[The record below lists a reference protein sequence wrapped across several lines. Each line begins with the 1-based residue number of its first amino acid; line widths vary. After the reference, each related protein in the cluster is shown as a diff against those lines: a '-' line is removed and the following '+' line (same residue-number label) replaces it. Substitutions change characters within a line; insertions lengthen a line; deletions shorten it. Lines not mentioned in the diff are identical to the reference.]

1 MDILSFRPALS
12 PFVKWAGGKRQLL
25 PAIARRMPGQFR
37 DYYEPF
43 VGGGAVFMNFQPHS
57 CHISDL
63 NRALINAYLQIRD
76 DPWQVMTVLTK
87 LDAALTRTG
96 AAFYYEA
103 RERYNQ
109 KLQGAQYDVEAA
121 SLFIFLNKH
130 CFNGLYRVNAKGSFN
145 VPYNGSVRPSYDT
158 ANLEALSRFLKGVTI
173 GCMDFEE
180 AVLRATSGD
189 FVFFDSPYAPLTA
202 SSFEKY
208 TKEGFT
214 TADHLRLAHLFRT
227 LSDRGCLLML
237 TNHDTPLVRE
247 LYQGFSIESLPVKRL
262 INRDAAHRT
271 GREVLITNY

>member
-1 MDILSFRPALS
+1 MDILSFRPAALS

-76 DPWQVMTVLTK
+76 DPWKVMTDLTK
-87 LDAALTRTG
+87 LDTALTRTG
-96 AAFYYEA
+96 AAFYYDA
-103 RERYNQ
+103 RDRYNR
-109 KLQGAQYDVEAA
+109 KLQGTQYDVETA

-130 CFNGLYRVNAKGSFN
+130 CFN

-180 AVLRATSGD
+180 AVLRATSED
-189 FVFFDSPYAPLTA
+189 FIFFDSPYAPLSP

-208 TKEGFT
+208 TKDGFPKS
-214 TADHLRLAHLFRT
+214 DHLRLAQLFRT
-227 LSDRGCLLML
+227 LSEKGCYLML
-237 TNHDTPLVRE
+237 TNHDTPFIRE
-247 LYQGFSIESLPVKRL
+247 LYQSFSIESLPVKRL
-262 INRDAAHRT
+262 INRDASHRT
-271 GREVLITNY
+271 AREVLITNY

>member
-1 MDILSFRPALS
+1 MGRRETAAPAGDRAAY
-12 PFVKWAGGKRQLL
+12 AGTV
-25 PAIARRMPGQFR
+25 P

-76 DPWQVMTVLTK
+76 DPWKVMTDLTK
-87 LDAALTRTG
+87 LDTALTRTG
-96 AAFYYEA
+96 AAFYYDA
-103 RERYNQ
+103 RDRYNR
-109 KLQGAQYDVEAA
+109 KLQGTQYDVETA

-130 CFNGLYRVNAKGSFN
+130 CFNGLYRVNAKGCFN

-180 AVLRATSGD
+180 AVLRATSED
-189 FVFFDSPYAPLTA
+189 FIFFDSPYAPLSP

-208 TKEGFT
+208 TKDGFPKS
-214 TADHLRLAHLFRT
+214 DHLRLAQLFRS
-227 LSDRGCLLML
+227 LSDRGCQLML
-237 TNHDTPLVRE
+237 TNHDTPFIRE

-262 INRDAAHRT
+262 INRDASHRT
-271 GREVLITNY
+271 AREVLITNY

>member
-76 DPWQVMTVLTK
+76 DPWKVMTDLTK
-87 LDAALTRTG
+87 LDTSLTRTG
-96 AAFYYEA
+96 AAFYYDA

-158 ANLEALSRFLKGVTI
+158 ATLEALSRFLKAVTL
-173 GCMDFEE
+173 GCLDFGA
-180 AVLRATSGD
+180 AVLGAL
-189 FVFFDSPYAPLTA
+189 P
-202 SSFEKY
+202 FEKY
-208 TKEGFT
+208 TKDRFPM
-214 TADHLRLAHLFRT
+214 ADPLRLARLFRT

-237 TNHDTPLVRE
+237 TNHDTPFVRE

>member
-1 MDILSFRPALS
+1 MKTTKHFYGLLAALAATTT
-12 PFVKWAGGKRQLL
+12 FGLL
-25 PAIARRMPGQFR
+25 PAMAADTSDTTTSTAPTYIDITINHVAESTGIEMGDGAR
-37 DYYEPF
+37 
-43 VGGGAVFMNFQPHS
+43 A
-57 CHISDL
+57 
-63 NRALINAYLQIRD
+63 
-76 DPWQVMTVLTK
+76 
-87 LDAALTRTG
+87 
-96 AAFYYEA
+96 
-103 RERYNQ
+103 RYNR

-180 AVLRATSGD
+180 AVLRAISGD
-189 FVFFDSPYAPLTA
+189 FIFFDSPYAPLTA

-208 TKEGFT
+208 TKNGFPM
-214 TADHLRLAHLFRT
+214 ADHLRLARLFRT